1 MSLKQEIETWV
12 QALDAYDNQDFE
24 EALRCFDAIADT
36 SKILFNCGVI
46 YATLGEHDK
55 AVECYQ
61 RAVGLDRYLAIAYFQ
76 QGVSNFLLGDFEEA
90 LVNFNDTLL
99 YLRGN
104 TSIDYEQLGLKFRL
118 YSCEVLFNRGLCY
131 IYLQQ
136 MGPGLQDL
144 QYAAKEK
151 VTTDHDVIHD
161 AIREN
166 ADGYTVFSIPVG
178 VLYRPNAA
186 KVKNLKTKDYLGKAR
201 LIAAS
206 DRNQGAESQ
215 WRPLVIDRAALEDRE
230 GVSFAATNLVHKN
243 LSSRTRQQSEPPMNR
258 NVFPPTPPPDDRTA
272 RESSASGSGSASLH
286 NGPSSLRGGR
296 PPRLDLDRTGASLD
310 RRPGG
315 PAQVSMEKPRIGTTR
330 TASEPRGPPPS
341 RNNMRGF
348 AQDPGVWTREPQG
361 GHRRNL
367 SDTAYSPAG
376 SYADT
381 DSYNSPPQRHA
392 NNPNWGRG
400 HRHQPPQ
407 YIDEEEE
414 YDSDICDGDAPNDG
428 AFDIVG
434 ATLGDSLVSQRRTQS
449 PGRATRRGPSRQ
461 RTDVKRFRTK
471 VHAPDDTRYIM
482 VASDVTFAD
491 FETRIREKFGFRC
504 PLKMKVQDDG
514 DMITMVDQEDLDL
527 LLSSARE
534 VARRERT
541 EMGKLEI
548 WVEERSMI

>member
-1 MSLKQEIETWV
+1 MS
-12 QALDAYDNQDFE
+12 
-24 EALRCFDAIADT
+24 ALRFYV
-36 SKILFNCGVI
+36 ILL
-46 YATLGEHDK
+46 TRS
-55 AVECYQ
+55 Q
-61 RAVGLDRYLAIAYFQ
+61 
-76 QGVSNFLLGDFEEA
+76 
-90 LVNFNDTLL
+90 
-99 YLRGN
+99 
-104 TSIDYEQLGLKFRL
+104 
-118 YSCEVLFNRGLCY
+118 
-131 IYLQQ
+131 
-136 MGPGLQDL
+136 
-144 QYAAKEK
+144 
-151 VTTDHDVIHD
+151 
-161 AIREN
+161 
-166 ADGYTVFSIPVG
+166 GYTVFSIPVG

-206 DRNQGAESQ
+206 DRNQGADSQ
-215 WRPLVIDRAALEDRE
+215 WRPLVLDRTALEDRE

-272 RESSASGSGSASLH
+272 SQSSASGSGSASLH
-286 NGPSSLRGGR
+286 NGASSLRGGR

-310 RRPGG
+310 RRSEGR
-315 PAQVSMEKPRIGTTR
+315 AQVSVEKPRIGTTR
-330 TASEPRGPPPS
+330 TASEPRGPPS

-361 GHRRNL
+361 GGHRRNL
-367 SDTAYSPAG
+367 SDTTYSPAG
-376 SYADT
+376 SYGDT
-381 DSYNSPPQRHA
+381 DPYNSPPQRYT
-392 NNPNWGRG
+392 NNSNWGRG

-414 YDSDICDGDAPNDG
+414 YSRDIYDGDALNDG

-434 ATLGDSLVSQRRTQS
+434 ATPGDSPVSHRRTQS
-449 PGRATRRGPSRQ
+449 PARATRRAPSRQ
-461 RTDVKRFRTK
+461 RPDVKRFRTK

-482 VASDVTFAD
+482 AASDVTFAE

-541 EMGKLEI
+541 EMGKLEVSFFFLI
-548 WVEERSMI
+548 SPF